1 MEWKEQF
8 SGGERPSG
16 RHQRATGK
24 DEEGREGLRAKQAGW
39 PEQQPEKQPEMTA
52 DRREN
57 MTQVDS
63 PGDGGAA
70 AANDDDDDDADDV
83 TNRTGKDGREDVG
96 FWAGLQGEGRAG

>member
-1 MEWKEQF
+1 M
-8 SGGERPSG
+8 
-16 RHQRATGK
+16 
-24 DEEGREGLRAKQAGW
+24 KQAGW
-39 PEQQPEKQPEMTA
+39 PEKQPEKQPEMIA

-70 AANDDDDDDADDV
+70 ADDDDDADDV

>member
-1 MEWKEQF
+1 MEGTILRGRK
-8 SGGERPSG
+8 SG

-63 PGDGGAA
+63 PGDGGGGGA

-83 TNRTGKDGREDVG
+83 TNRTGKDGGEDVG